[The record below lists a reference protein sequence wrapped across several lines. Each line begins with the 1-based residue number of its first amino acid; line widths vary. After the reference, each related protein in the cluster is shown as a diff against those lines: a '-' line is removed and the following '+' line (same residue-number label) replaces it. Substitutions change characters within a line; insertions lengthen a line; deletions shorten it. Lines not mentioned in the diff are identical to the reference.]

1 MIRTQIQL
9 PEKEYRELQKTAVRQ
24 NKSMAHCIRVAI
36 RMFLNHSAA
45 EHDDLESIAGK
56 FRPLPLTDLKDHDRW
71 ISEAIIESKIDPES
85 R

>member
-9 PEKEYRELQKTAVRQ
+9 PEKEYQELQRTAARQ

-36 RMFLNHSAA
+36 RMFLNLSGT

-71 ISEAIIESKIDPES
+71 ISEGISESKNDPKS